1 MRRLLLFRP
10 YPLLSNRSS
19 SFTTVL
25 LHPLLLLNT
34 PSLHESTVRGG
45 CYNTDGGRFVR
56 TTTRNRDIEE
66 ARRIVLRA
74 LRDYEADIYLFGSNV
89 EGRCDAL
96 SDIDVGIYAHEPI
109 PLHILSE
116 LREELE
122 NSNILPE
129 VDIVYLNEA
138 DSHFRKK
145 VMRTGIRWNA

>member
-1 MRRLLLFRP
+1 M
-10 YPLLSNRSS
+10 
-19 SFTTVL
+19 
-25 LHPLLLLNT
+25 
-34 PSLHESTVRGG
+34 RGG

-56 TTTRNRDIEE
+56 TTTRNRDIQE

-96 SDIDVGIYAHEPI
+96 SDIDVGIYSHEPI
-109 PLHILSE
+109 PSHILSE

-138 DSHFRKK
+138 DSNFRKK